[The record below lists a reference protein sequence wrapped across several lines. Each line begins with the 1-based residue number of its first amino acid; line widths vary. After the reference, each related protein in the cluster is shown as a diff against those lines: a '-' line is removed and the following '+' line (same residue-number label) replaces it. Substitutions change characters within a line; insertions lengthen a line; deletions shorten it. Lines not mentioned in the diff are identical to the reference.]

1 MRSARAQD
9 YWRTVYQRSYSGKFL
24 EFDLNG
30 LNNIGKVS
38 VPNGV
43 FAICGLN
50 GAGKSTI
57 ISAIKDILGIPLSDY
72 DLHRLGDKTVNAVF
86 ENKGTEIPC
95 ANISGQ
101 RLTDQGW
108 DLDKIHFL
116 DCARNSAIQDFL
128 ISQPDLEELLD
139 QFEEYEFTPEEVAE
153 LNSIVGKSYDSCG
166 VRLLEEV
173 VDYESIPYYRVSVGG
188 VDYDSRG
195 MGSGEHFLAYLFGSI
210 KSIEKGSILIVEE
223 PETYVSISSQER
235 FLNYLAKQIAEK
247 GITVILT
254 THSPYILKQI
264 RNENIRMVSRVNNM
278 VDISVPGDAFSAEDI
293 LGMRSTNKG
302 TFFVE
307 DRVAADFLSVCLED
321 CAPIILR
328 EYTIDIVGGEA
339 EISNRLKFPHS
350 EKIKYNFV
358 GIYDGDMRNKL
369 DKAGLFWKYCF
380 LPGEKPLEMLFQH
393 FAEQQAGMEWLS
405 SFLNVSQS
413 TIFAYIG
420 SLTGTDYH
428 DWFEELRKLL
438 GTDGKALVR
447 AFYAGMKGTFFD
459 TDAFLTEL
467 KQCLEPA

>member
-30 LNNIGKVS
+30 LNNIGKIS
-38 VPNGV
+38 APNGI

-57 ISAIKDILGIPLSDY
+57 ISAVKDILGIPLSDY
-72 DLHRLGDKTVNAVF
+72 DLHRLGDNKVNAVF
-86 ENKGTEIPC
+86 VNKGTEIPC
-95 ANISGQ
+95 ANTEGQ
-101 RLTDQGW
+101 RLIDQGW
-108 DLDKIHFL
+108 DMDKIHFL

-139 QFEEYEFTPEEVAE
+139 QFEEYEFTDEEVLE
-153 LNSIVGKSYDSCG
+153 LNNIVGKRYDSCG
-166 VRLLEEV
+166 FRLLEEMD
-173 VDYESIPYYRVSVGG
+173 DYGSIPYYRVSVGG
-188 VDYDSRG
+188 VNYDSRC
-195 MGSGEHFLAYLFGSI
+195 MGSGEHFLFYLFGSI

-235 FLNYLAKQIAEK
+235 LLNYLAKQIADK

-278 VDISVPGDAFSAEDI
+278 VNISMPSETFSAESI

-321 CAPIILR
+321 CAPILLR

-339 EISNRLKFPHS
+339 EISSRLKFPRS

-358 GIYDGDMRNKL
+358 GIYDGDMRDRL
-369 DKAGLFWKYCF
+369 DNTGLCWNHCF
-380 LPGEKPLEMLFQH
+380 LPGTEPLEMIFQH
-393 FAEQQAGMEWLS
+393 FAEQEAGICWLS
-405 SFLNVSQS
+405 NSLNVDQS
-413 TIFAYIG
+413 ALFAYIG

-428 DWFEELRKLL
+428 DWFEELRKPL
-438 GTDGKALVR
+438 GVDGKTLVR
-447 AFYAGMKGTFFD
+447 AFYTGMKGTVFD
-459 TDAFLTEL
+459 TDAFLAEL
-467 KQCLEPA
+467 KLCLEPA

>member
-30 LNNIGKVS
+30 LNNIGKIS
-38 VPNGV
+38 APNGI

-57 ISAIKDILGIPLSDY
+57 ISAVKDILGIPLSDY
-72 DLHRLGDKTVNAVF
+72 DLHRLGDNKVNAVF
-86 ENKGTEIPC
+86 VNKGTEIPC
-95 ANISGQ
+95 ANTEGQ
-101 RLTDQGW
+101 RLIDQGW
-108 DLDKIHFL
+108 DMDKIHFL

-139 QFEEYEFTPEEVAE
+139 QFEEYEFTDEEVLE
-153 LNSIVGKSYDSCG
+153 LNNIVGKRYDSCG
-166 VRLLEEV
+166 FRLLEEMD
-173 VDYESIPYYRVSVGG
+173 DYGSIPYYRVSVGG
-188 VDYDSRG
+188 VNYDSRG
-195 MGSGEHFLAYLFGSI
+195 MGSGEHFLFYLFGSI

-235 FLNYLAKQIAEK
+235 LLNYLAKQIADK

-278 VDISVPGDAFSAEDI
+278 VNISVPGDAFSVEDI

-369 DKAGLFWKYCF
+369 DKTGLFWKYCF

>member
-30 LNNIGKVS
+30 LNNIGQIS
-38 VPNGV
+38 VPNGI

-57 ISAIKDILGIPLSDY
+57 ISAVKDILGIPLSDY
-72 DLHRLGDKTVNAVF
+72 DLHRLGNKTVNAVF
-86 ENKGTEIPC
+86 VNKGTEIPC
-95 ANISGQ
+95 ANTTGQ

-116 DCARNSAIQDFL
+116 DCASNSSIQDFL

-139 QFEEYEFTPEEVAE
+139 QFEEYEFTHEEVLE
-153 LNSIVGKSYDSCG
+153 LNSIVGKNYDSCG

-173 VDYESIPYYRVSVGG
+173 VDCVSIPYYRVSVGG
-188 VDYDSRG
+188 VNYDSRG
-195 MGSGEHFLAYLFGSI
+195 MGSGEHFLFYLFGSI

-278 VDISVPGDAFSAEDI
+278 VNISVPGDAFSAEDI

-321 CAPIILR
+321 CAPILLR

-339 EISNRLKFPHS
+339 EISSRLKFPRS

-358 GIYDGDMRNKL
+358 GIYDGDMRDRL
-369 DKAGLFWKYCF
+369 DSAGLCWNHCF
-380 LPGEKPLEMLFQH
+380 LPGTEPLEMIFQQY
-393 FAEQQAGMEWLS
+393 AEQQNGIEWLS
-405 SFLNVSQS
+405 ADLNLDQS
-413 TIFAYIG
+413 ALFAYI
-420 SLTGTDYH
+420 STLMGTDYH
-428 DWFEELRKLL
+428 DWFEELRKML
-438 GTDGKALVR
+438 GLDGKALVR
-447 AFYAGMKGTFFD
+447 SFYTGMKGKVFD
-459 TDAFLTEL
+459 TDSFLADL
-467 KQCLEPA
+467 KQCL

>member
-1 MRSARAQD
+1 MRSAKAQD
-9 YWRTVYQRSYSGKFL
+9 FWRTVYQRSYSGKFV

-30 LNNIGKVS
+30 LNNIGKITA
-38 VPNGV
+38 PNGI

-57 ISAIKDILGIPLSDY
+57 ISAVKSVLGIPLSDY
-72 DLHRLGDKTVNAVF
+72 DRHRLGEKTVCAVF
-86 ENKGTEIPC
+86 SNKGTEVQC
-95 ANISGQ
+95 TNTKGQ
-101 RLTDQGW
+101 QLIDQGW
-108 DLDKIHFL
+108 GLDKIHFL
-116 DCARNSAIQDFL
+116 DCASNAAIQDFL
-128 ISQPDLEELLD
+128 ISQPDLDELLS
-139 QFEEYEFTPEEVAE
+139 QFEEYELTPEEVLE
-153 LNSIVGKSYDSCG
+153 LNNIVGKRYDSCG
-166 VRLLEEV
+166 FRILEEID
-173 VDYESIPYYRVSVGG
+173 DYGNIPYYSVSVGS

-195 MGSGEHFLAYLFGSI
+195 MGSGEHFLFYLFGSI
-210 KSIEKGSILIVEE
+210 KSIEKGSILFVEE
-223 PETYVSISSQER
+223 PETYVSIASQER
-235 FLNYLAKQIAEK
+235 LLNYLAKQIADK

-278 VDISVPGDAFSAEDI
+278 VNISIPGNAFSAEDI

-321 CAPIILR
+321 CAPILLR

-339 EISNRLKFPHS
+339 EISSRLKFPRS

-358 GIYDGDMRNKL
+358 GLYDGDMRNRL
-369 DKAGLFWKYCF
+369 DRTDLRWNYCF
-380 LPGEKPLEMLFQH
+380 LPGEKPLEMLFQY
-393 FAEQQAGMEWLS
+393 FAEQQAGIEWLS
-405 SFLNVSQS
+405 DSLNVDQN
-413 TIFAYIG
+413 ILFAYIG

-438 GTDGKALVR
+438 AIDGKMLVR
-447 AFYAGMKGTFFD
+447 AFYSGMKEKILN

-467 KQCLEPA
+467 KLCLESM